1 MVRAERPNLTAPH
14 DTLSADDQTAHFT
27 KDTGIVFDM
36 LTSTIPIVLALI
48 LGIVSF
54 SASCFVIIRTLMPII
69 PAHPLSRRLPRTAFG
84 LPKRKLSPAK
94 KATLYIA
101 FCDVLALATFLWQAI
116 AESLGTSVN
125 PATDAGS
132 STRLWL
138 ALTARQS
145 CLLVVAAL
153 TLLYVRLGKTLT
165 FGKFSV
171 PLKLSLNDWC

>member
-1 MVRAERPNLTAPH
+1 
-14 DTLSADDQTAHFT
+14 
-27 KDTGIVFDM
+27 M
-36 LTSTIPIVLALI
+36 LTSTIPIIPALI
-48 LGIVSF
+48 LGIISF
-54 SASCFVIIRTLMPII
+54 SASCFVIIRTLLPII

-101 FCDVLALATFLWQAI
+101 FCDVLALVAFLWQAI
-116 AESLGTSVN
+116 VESLGASVN
-125 PATDAGS
+125 ASTNADS

-145 CLLVVAAL
+145 CLLVVATL

-165 FGKFSV
+165 FGMFSA
-171 PLKLSLNDWC
+171 PLKLYP